1 MDLSTR
7 FAVGN
12 DSFYLMPLLK
22 QVAAVLYFIDGSGLS
37 GAPTIALG
45 VHIFGVESYRKF
57 ASD

>member
-1 MDLSTR
+1 
-7 FAVGN
+7 
-12 DSFYLMPLLK
+12 MPLLK